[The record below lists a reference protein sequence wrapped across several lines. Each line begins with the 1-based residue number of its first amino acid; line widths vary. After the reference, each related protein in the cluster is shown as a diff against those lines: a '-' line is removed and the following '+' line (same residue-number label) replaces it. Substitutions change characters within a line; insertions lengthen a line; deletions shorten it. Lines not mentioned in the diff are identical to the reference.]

1 VAGVVDAVVVVVPE
15 MRLRD
20 LSGLGWIVLILV
32 VGFIVA
38 GLVRWLW
45 H

>member
-1 VAGVVDAVVVVVPE
+1 MAFP
-15 MRLRD
+15 RFRFRD
-20 LSGLGWIVLILV
+20 PSGLGWIVLVLV

>member
-1 VAGVVDAVVVVVPE
+1 MAGVADAAVVVVPE
-15 MRLRD
+15 MRRRD
-20 LSGLGWIVLILV
+20 LSSLGWIVLVLV

>member
-1 VAGVVDAVVVVVPE
+1 
-15 MRLRD
+15 MRRRD
-20 LSGLGWIVLILV
+20 LSSLGWIVLVLV